1 MLTLLNTVQTTRFGI
16 KYKEI
21 PVSVAAEHIFLG
33 SRKAVLD
40 ANIRCRPGAVSVFT
54 FISARKNSS
63 GVKGRKSPADS
74 KIVVCVIFFGIY
86 DKY

>member
-40 ANIRCRPGAVSVFT
+40 ANIRCRPGAVSDITFT
-54 FISARKNSS
+54 SARKNPS
-63 GVKGRKSPADS
+63 GINGRKSPAHRNILVS
-74 KIVVCVIFFGIY
+74 IFFYIF
-86 DKY
+86 